1 MASPRYVPN
10 LLKLLT
16 MREDIQYRVIDF
28 GSPGAPASVTR
39 CRACVAQMLRR
50 DRDAW
55 VRVFPIVRVST
66 LARCCA
72 DCGRGLRA
80 TKKRYRYGRGD
91 R

>member
-16 MREDIQYRVIDF
+16 MRENIQYRVATV
-28 GSPGAPASVTR
+28 GHPPVPTTR
-39 CRACVAQMLRR
+39 CRACTVRHMGKCM
-50 DRDAW
+50 DAW
-55 VRVFPIVRVST
+55 VDVYPIVRVST

>member
-16 MREDIQYRVIDF
+16 MREDIQYRVMTL
-28 GSPGAPASVTR
+28 GCKPRSTTR
-39 CRACVAQMLRR
+39 CRTCTTKHMCTCMG
-50 DRDAW
+50 AW
-55 VRVFPIVRVST
+55 SEVFPIVRIST